1 MWMQLGASGAQ
12 VQSWQQFLVEQQR
25 GLLRFI
31 QIVQSRCL
39 PGATDSACPQTQ
51 N

>member
-1 MWMQLGASGAQ
+1 MLANTGK
-12 VQSWQQFLVEQQR
+12 FLIDEQR

-39 PGATDSACPQTQ
+39 PGATAAACPQTSP
-51 N
+51 